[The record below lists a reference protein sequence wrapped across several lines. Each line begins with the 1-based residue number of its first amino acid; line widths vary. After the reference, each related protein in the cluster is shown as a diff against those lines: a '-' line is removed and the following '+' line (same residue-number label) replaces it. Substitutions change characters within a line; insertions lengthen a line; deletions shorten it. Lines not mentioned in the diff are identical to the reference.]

1 MGAPRQSAAGHD
13 LRAGSATSGTNGG
26 NLGVG
31 GGGGTA
37 IEEGIASGYGRQASI
52 SASAVQASQED
63 SDTQGLS
70 SDGEATGE
78 GVAAAPAVV
87 GSPGQ
92 LQGTTATVTLGGQE
106 GSQQQGAVKRP
117 GKKARIKAQDQ
128 QAVLPAQAPVPAKV

>member
-37 IEEGIASGYGRQASI
+37 TEEGIASGYGRQASI

-63 SDTQGLS
+63 SDAQGLS

-78 GVAAAPAVV
+78 GAGAPAVV

-106 GSQQQGAVKRP
+106 GSQLQGAVKRP